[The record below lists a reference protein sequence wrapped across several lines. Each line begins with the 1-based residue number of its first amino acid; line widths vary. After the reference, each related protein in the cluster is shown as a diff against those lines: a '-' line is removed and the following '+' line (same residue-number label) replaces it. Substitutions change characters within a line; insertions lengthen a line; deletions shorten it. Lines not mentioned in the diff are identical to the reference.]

1 MNDTLRIRGLRFYG
15 YHGELE
21 VEKEGG
27 QIFEAD
33 VEINFDQFPSARH
46 DDLSKGVDVREIY
59 RRIRSV
65 LKGPSCNLVETLAQ
79 KVADELLEIPL
90 VESVTVRIRK
100 PSAYKYDP
108 EEPGYEVEIVR
119 SLPGKGVE

>member
-1 MNDTLRIRGLRFYG
+1 MNDTLRIKNLRFYG
-15 YHGELE
+15 YHGELQ

-33 VEINFDQFPSARH
+33 VEINFDQFPSAEQ
-46 DDLSKGVDVREIY
+46 DDLSRGVDVREIY
-59 RRIRSV
+59 RRIRGV

-79 KVADELLEIPL
+79 NVAEEVLDMPL
-90 VESVTVRIRK
+90 VEGVTVRIRK

-108 EEPGYEVEIVR
+108 EEPGYEVEIFR
-119 SLPGKGVE
+119 TNKEGE